1 MVYKFF
7 DKNLKGNGF
16 NIPLEFNEQ
25 LAEELHKPIIRK
37 FKKRT
42 VYSGSKDNI
51 WGADLAGM

>member
-25 LAEELHKPIIRK
+25 LAEELHKPIIGK

-42 VYSGSKDNI
+42 VCSGFRDNI
-51 WGADLAGM
+51 WGTNLADM